1 MIRFALLPAI
11 VATPLWAQPSVI
23 ADLPVTAGLS
33 AAVLGAPVPSLLEAG
48 DDPHTASLRPSQAR
62 ALSSVDLVVRLG
74 GDLAPWLDGPT
85 QNLAARVL
93 VLEAEDGAHAAED
106 HDHEAEHT
114 EDAHDEHAEEAH
126 EDHADEDGHDHDHGM
141 HAWLDPET
149 TARWLDVIAST
160 LTEIEPGASE
170 TYRTNAA
177 EAAATIR
184 AAAADVQA
192 RIAANPPGPIL
203 VVHDAWGPAAEAFGL
218 PIAGSI
224 SQSDATRPG
233 VKHLREI
240 EARIEEGDIACLL
253 AAPGDDLSQA
263 QRLSETHDVPV
274 VTLPLTGLD
283 DAEGLGAYLA
293 LLSGIGDLSETC
305 APR

>member
-11 VATPLWAQPSVI
+11 VATPLWAEPSVI
-23 ADLPVTAGLS
+23 ADLPLTAGLS

-74 GDLAPWLDGPT
+74 DGLTPWLDGPT
-85 QNLAARVL
+85 GNLSARVL
-93 VLEAEDGAHAAED
+93 LLEAEDGAHSAED
-106 HDHEAEHT
+106 HDHHEAE
-114 EDAHDEHAEEAH
+114 DEHRHEGDEEAH
-126 EDHADEDGHDHDHGM
+126 AHDHGM

-149 TARWLDVIAST
+149 AARWLDVIAES
-160 LTEIEPGASE
+160 LIELEPAATE
-170 TYRTNAA
+170 TYHANAA

-184 AAAADVQA
+184 QAAAGA
-192 RIAANPPGPIL
+192 RARLDATPPGAIL
-203 VVHDAWGPAAEAFGL
+203 VVHDAWGPAAEAFDL
-218 PIAGSI
+218 QIAGAI

-253 AAPGDDLSQA
+253 AAPGDDRSQA
-263 QRLSETHDVPV
+263 QRLSETHDLPI

-283 DAEGLGAYLA
+283 GAEGLGAYLA
-293 LLSGIGDLSETC
+293 LIAGIGDLSETC
-305 APR
+305 ASR

>member
-11 VATPLWAQPSVI
+11 VATPLWAEPPVI

-74 GDLAPWLDGPT
+74 GGLTPWLDGPT
-85 QNLAARVL
+85 ENLSARVL
-93 VLEAEDGAHAAED
+93 MLEAEDGAHSAED
-106 HDHEAEHT
+106 HAHHEANEAEEGHD
-114 EDAHDEHAEEAH
+114 DAHAH
-126 EDHADEDGHDHDHGM
+126 GHM

-149 TARWLDVIAST
+149 AARWLHVIADS
-160 LTEIEPGASE
+160 LAEIEPAATE
-170 TYRTNAA
+170 TYHANAD

-184 AAAADVQA
+184 QAAADVQA
-192 RIAANPPGPIL
+192 RLDATPPGAIL
-203 VVHDAWGPAAEAFGL
+203 VVHDAWEPAAEAFGL
-218 PIAGSI
+218 PIAGAI

-240 EARIEEGDIACLL
+240 EARIEEGDVACLL
-253 AAPGDDLSQA
+253 AAPGDDRSQA
-263 QRLSETHDVPV
+263 QRLSETHDLPI

-283 DAEGLGAYLA
+283 GAEGLGAYIA
-293 LLSGIGDLSETC
+293 LIAGIGDLAETC